1 MKKSILL
8 VLVSFL
14 VILFQGCSTKKYYE
28 PEVVYDSNIPV
39 YDLGSK
45 IVDINSDG
53 ATLDDGKFVSKE
65 GLSSEFLEEGYKFL
79 NKNHGVLLSTNYEA
93 FLAIT
98 KDGHT
103 EKIQFDKNIISATI
117 ENNLVAM
124 SFIDNSISLYDIKEK
139 KVLFKEYFTIS
150 ILNDIRITNP
160 IFLTSLILFPTL
172 DGKIVIVDKNKKT
185 IYKTINL
192 DPQNDIHNIIYLNA
206 IGNTLV
212 AATPNKIFSFV
223 NGRVKILEMDIKNV
237 AVNDKNIYVATL
249 DGRVI
254 KYDEKLN
261 ELDSKKFKFAKFHAM
276 VFGDNLYILES
287 QGYLIQ
293 IDKDFQNVSV
303 IDFSF
308 DEKEK
313 VVAVDDTIYFED
325 NYITL
330 K

>member
-8 VLVSFL
+8 VSIFIA
-14 VILFQGCSTKKYYE
+14 ILFQGCSSKKYYE
-28 PEVVYDSNIPV
+28 PETTYDSNIAV
-39 YDLGSK
+39 YDLGSTMT
-45 IVDINSDG
+45 DINSDG
-53 ATLDDGKFVSKE
+53 ATLDNGKFVSTE
-65 GLSSEFLEEGYKFL
+65 GLSSEYLEEGYKFL
-79 NKNHGVLLSTNYEA
+79 NKNNGVLLSTNDES

-98 KDGHT
+98 KNGAT
-103 EKIQFDKNIISATI
+103 EKIQFDKNIVSATI
-117 ENNLVAM
+117 ENNLIAM
-124 SFIDNSISLYDIKEK
+124 SFIDNSITLYDVTEK
-139 KVLFKEYFTIS
+139 KVVFKEYLTLS

-160 IFLTSLILFPTL
+160 IFLTSLVLFPTL

-192 DPQNDIHNIIYLNA
+192 DPQSDINNIVYLNA
-206 IGNTLV
+206 IGDTLV
-212 AATPNKIFSFV
+212 AATPNKVFSFV
-223 NGRVKILEMDIKNV
+223 NGQVKIIKLDVKNV
-237 AVNDKNIYVATL
+237 AVKDKNIYVSTL

-276 VFGDNLYILES
+276 VYGDSLYILES

-293 IDKDFQNVSV
+293 IDKDFQNVAV
-303 IDFSF
+303 IEFSF

-313 VVAVDDTIYFED
+313 VVAIDDTIYFED
-325 NYITL
+325 SYITL

>member
-8 VLVSFL
+8 VSVFIA
-14 VILFQGCSTKKYYE
+14 ILFQGCSSKKYYE
-28 PEVVYDSNIPV
+28 PENVYDSNIAV

-45 IVDINSDG
+45 MTDINSDG
-53 ATLDDGKFVSKE
+53 ATLNDGKFVSKE
-65 GLSSEFLEEGYKFL
+65 GLSNEFLEEGYKFL
-79 NKNHGVLLSTNYEA
+79 NKNDGVLLSTNDES

-98 KDGHT
+98 KDGKT
-103 EKIQFDKNIISATI
+103 EKVQFDKNIVSATI
-117 ENNLVAM
+117 EENLVAM
-124 SFIDNSISLYDIKEK
+124 SFIDNSISLYDIAQK
-139 KVLFKEYFTIS
+139 KVVFKEYLTLS

-160 IFLTSLILFPTL
+160 IFLTSLVLFPTL

-192 DPQNDIHNIIYLNA
+192 DPQNDIHNVVYLNA
-206 IGNTLV
+206 IGDTLV

-223 NGRVKILEMDIKNV
+223 NGRVKIIALDVKNV
-237 AVNDKNIYVATL
+237 AVKDKNIYVSTL
-249 DGRVI
+249 DGRVL
-254 KYDEKLN
+254 KYDERLN
-261 ELDSKKFKFAKFHAM
+261 LIDSKKFKFAKFHAM
-276 VFGDNLYILES
+276 VYGDSLYILES

-293 IDKDFQNVSV
+293 IDEDFQNVTV

-313 VVAVDDTIYFED
+313 VVAIDDTIYFED
-325 NYITL
+325 SYITL

>member
-8 VLVSFL
+8 LLVSSFVL
-14 VILFQGCSTKKYYE
+14 LFQGCSSKKYYE
-28 PEVVYDSNIPV
+28 PETTYDSNIAV
-39 YDLGSK
+39 YDLGSN
-45 IVDINSDG
+45 ITNINSDG
-53 ATLDDGKFVSKE
+53 ATLDNGKFVSKE
-65 GLSSEFLEEGYKFL
+65 GLSSEFLEEGYTFL
-79 NKNHGVLLSTNYEA
+79 NKNNGVLLSTNDQS

-98 KDGHT
+98 KGGTT
-103 EKIQFDKNIISATI
+103 EKIQFDKNIVSATI
-117 ENNLVAM
+117 EDNLVAM
-124 SFIDNSISLYDIKEK
+124 IFIDNSISLFDIKEK
-139 KVLFKEYFTIS
+139 NVVFKEYFTVS

-160 IFLTSLILFPTL
+160 IFLTSLVLFPTL

-185 IYKTINL
+185 VYKTINL
-192 DPQNDIHNIIYLNA
+192 DPQNNIHNIIYLNA
-206 IGNTLV
+206 IGDTLV

-223 NGRVKILEMDIKNV
+223 NGKVKIVTLDVKNV
-237 AVNDKNIYVATL
+237 AVKDKNIFVSTL

-254 KYDEKLN
+254 KYDEQLN

-276 VFGDNLYILES
+276 VYGDSLYILES

-293 IDKDFQNVSV
+293 IDKDFQNVAV
-303 IDFSF
+303 IEFSF

-313 VVAVDDTIYFED
+313 VVAIEDTIYFED

>member
-8 VLVSFL
+8 VSIFIA
-14 VILFQGCSTKKYYE
+14 ILFQGCSSKKYYE
-28 PEVVYDSNIPV
+28 PETTYDSNIAV
-39 YDLGSK
+39 YDLGSTMT
-45 IVDINSDG
+45 DINSDG
-53 ATLDDGKFVSKE
+53 ATLDNGKFVSKE
-65 GLSSEFLEEGYKFL
+65 GLSSEYLEEGYKFL
-79 NKNHGVLLSTNYEA
+79 NKNHGVLLSTNDES

-98 KDGHT
+98 KNGTT
-103 EKIQFDKNIISATI
+103 EKIQFDKNIVSATI
-117 ENNLVAM
+117 ENNLIAM
-124 SFIDNSISLYDIKEK
+124 SFIDNSITLYDVTEK
-139 KVLFKEYFTIS
+139 KVVFKEYLTLS

-160 IFLTSLILFPTL
+160 IFLTSLVLFPTL

-192 DPQNDIHNIIYLNA
+192 DPQSDINNIVYLNA
-206 IGNTLV
+206 IGDTLV
-212 AATPNKIFSFV
+212 AATPNKVFSFV
-223 NGRVKILEMDIKNV
+223 NGQVKIIKLDVKNV
-237 AVNDKNIYVATL
+237 AVKDKNIYVSTL

-261 ELDSKKFKFAKFHAM
+261 EIGSKKFKFAKFHAM
-276 VFGDNLYILES
+276 VYGDSLYILES

-293 IDKDFQNVSV
+293 IDKDFQNIAV

-313 VVAVDDTIYFED
+313 VVAIDDTIYFED
-325 NYITL
+325 SYITL